1 MAEDETGEE
10 KYSRS
15 SLLSRKKAKMRDI
28 FSSLMVALK
37 LFRFYERNMNKQ
49 DKYVTKQV
57 QG

>member
-15 SLLSRKKAKMRDI
+15 SLLSQKKAKMRDI